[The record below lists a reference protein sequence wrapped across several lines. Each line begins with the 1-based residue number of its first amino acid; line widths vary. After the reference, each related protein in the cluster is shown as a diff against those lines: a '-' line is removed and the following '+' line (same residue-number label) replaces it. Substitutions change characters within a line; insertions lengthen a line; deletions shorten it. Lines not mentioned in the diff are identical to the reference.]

1 MQLMKK
7 WFIFLLIILIPV
19 FGQKEKKEQKSKS
32 FKKKNKLEFSND
44 QNTQDYLDMLEEA
57 FYRVRE
63 SYVDSVNESEI
74 IKSGIKG
81 MMKPLDPYTRF
92 LSGSS
97 KDRLDM
103 LRTGKYGGVG
113 IQIGLRRDTLTVLTP
128 FEDSPAYSEGIHSG
142 DQILMIDSVKTKGM
156 SLKDASGLIKGELG
170 SVVVLTVYRPSSRKK
185 IPFELTRAN
194 ITNPVF
200 IYTPVWDMLNDY
212 VSTCQFEWNFFT

>member
-1 MQLMKK
+1 
-7 WFIFLLIILIPV
+7 
-19 FGQKEKKEQKSKS
+19 
-32 FKKKNKLEFSND
+32 
-44 QNTQDYLDMLEEA
+44 
-57 FYRVRE
+57 
-63 SYVDSVNESEI
+63 
-74 IKSGIKG
+74 

-156 SLKDASGLIKGELG
+156 SLKDASKLIKGELG
-170 SVVVLTVYRPSSRKK
+170 SHLDRHDHIGLGQIGNSGLSKVIKLMNKNK
-185 IPFELTRAN
+185 IPIILETPIDDRRDEFEDIGTAKELA
-194 ITNPVF
+194 
-200 IYTPVWDMLNDY
+200 
-212 VSTCQFEWNFFT
+212 

>member
-1 MQLMKK
+1 MQLIKRWILFSLM
-7 WFIFLLIILIPV
+7 LIIPV
-19 FGQKEKKEQKSKS
+19 LGQEKKKEPKAKS
-32 FKKKNKLEFSND
+32 FKKKNEIEFSND
-44 QNTQDYLDMLEEA
+44 QNTKAYLDMLEEA
-57 FYRVRE
+57 FNKVRE

-74 IKSGIKG
+74 IKAGIKG
-81 MMKPLDPYTRF
+81 MMNPLDPYTVF

-156 SLKDASGLIKGELG
+156 SLKDAIKAA
-170 SVVVLTVYRPSSRKK
+170 KK
-185 IPFELTRAN
+185 N
-194 ITNPVF
+194 K
-200 IYTPVWDMLNDY
+200 
-212 VSTCQFEWNFFT
+212 

>member
-1 MQLMKK
+1 MQLLKK
-7 WFIFLLIILIPV
+7 WFIFTLILLIPV
-19 FGQKEKKEQKSKS
+19 IGQDKKKDSKPLAS
-32 FKKKNKLEFSND
+32 KKKNEIEFSND
-44 QNTQDYLDMLEEA
+44 QNTQDYLKMLETA

-74 IKSGIKG
+74 IKAGIKG

-142 DQILMIDSVKTKGM
+142 DQILMIDSVITKGM
-156 SLKDASGLIKGELG
+156 SLKDASKLIKGELG
-170 SVVVLTVYRPSSRKK
+170 SVV
-185 IPFELTRAN
+185 
-194 ITNPVF
+194 
-200 IYTPVWDMLNDY
+200 
-212 VSTCQFEWNFFT
+212 